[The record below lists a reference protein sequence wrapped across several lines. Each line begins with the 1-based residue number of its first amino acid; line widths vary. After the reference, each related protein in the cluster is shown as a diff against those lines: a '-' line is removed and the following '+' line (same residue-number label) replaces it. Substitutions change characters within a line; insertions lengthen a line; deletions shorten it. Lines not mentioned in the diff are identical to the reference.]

1 MIINSNIKKIAIIGF
16 GGYSREIACN
26 LPRHTY
32 DFFVSKTNY
41 DNYNNDFKEY
51 NNIYCIDDLNI
62 DKYKI
67 LPAIGDPK
75 TREKIVKT
83 FPKSIEFFTYIDK
96 NAIILDKNTIK
107 IGKGSIIN
115 AGSILTT
122 NINLGDFSHV
132 NLNSTIGHDV
142 VSGNYLTTAPG
153 VHISGDTSIG
163 KNVYFGTGS
172 ILRNKLSIC
181 NNVTIGMNSVI
192 NKDILEEGVYVGIP
206 AKKIK

>member
-1 MIINSNIKKIAIIGF
+1 MIINSNIKKIAIIGY
-16 GGYSREIACN
+16 GGYAREIACN
-26 LPRHTY
+26 LQRHTY

-41 DNYNNDFKEY
+41 DNYNNDFKKY
-51 NNIYCIDDLNI
+51 NNIYCIDDINF

-96 NAIILDKNTIK
+96 NAIILDENTIK